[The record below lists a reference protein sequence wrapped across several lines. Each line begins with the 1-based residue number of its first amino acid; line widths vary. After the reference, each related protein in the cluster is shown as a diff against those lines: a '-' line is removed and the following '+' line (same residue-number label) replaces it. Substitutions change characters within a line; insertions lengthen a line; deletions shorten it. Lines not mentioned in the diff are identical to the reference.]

1 MWQDLIARSTSQALV
16 QLIVCEAVICIV
28 NRFIVARHISIIGH
42 IRVSC

>member
-16 QLIVCEAVICIV
+16 QLIVCETVICIV
-28 NRFIVARHISIIGH
+28 NRFSVIRHISIVCH